1 MGERLRRNKLT
12 AVLEG
17 RSCYWGQVHP
27 RRLETLAEVGGDELE
42 DGGQVSLGGGQA
54 LHDGGQHGGRGGG
67 VMQGGR
73 ARCGGILRWV
83 DRAFGMQ

>member
-1 MGERLRRNKLT
+1 M
-12 AVLEG
+12 
-17 RSCYWGQVHP
+17 
-27 RRLETLAEVGGDELE
+27 
-42 DGGQVSLGGGQA
+42 SLGGEQA

-67 VMQGGR
+67 GMQGGR

>member
-1 MGERLRRNKLT
+1 M

-27 RRLETLAEVGGDELE
+27 RRLETLALAEVGGDELE

-67 VMQGGR
+67 GMQGGR
-73 ARCGGILRWV
+73 ARCGEILRWV

>member
-27 RRLETLAEVGGDELE
+27 RRRDELE

-54 LHDGGQHGGRGGG
+54 VHDGGQHGGRGGG
-67 VMQGGR
+67 MQGGR

>member
-1 MGERLRRNKLT
+1 M

-67 VMQGGR
+67 GMKGGR
-73 ARCGGILRWV
+73 AHCGGASRWATH
-83 DRAFGMQ
+83 AFEMR